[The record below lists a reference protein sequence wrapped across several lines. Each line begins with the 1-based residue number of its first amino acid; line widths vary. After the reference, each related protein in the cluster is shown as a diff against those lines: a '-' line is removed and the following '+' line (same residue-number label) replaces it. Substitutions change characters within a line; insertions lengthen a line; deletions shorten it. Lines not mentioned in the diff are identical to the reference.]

1 MTQARRHGGGN
12 RNAATQPSDQSD
24 AENAIGPDVAIP
36 EDARPAKTKT
46 KAPKE
51 SGSGVSSKAS
61 DKATDNSA

>member
-46 KAPKE
+46 KP
-51 SGSGVSSKAS
+51 SGVSSKAS
-61 DKATDNSA
+61 DKATDNSS